1 MNDQRAGSLIG
12 TLRTGYFLRAH
23 SIELECVVDASRD
36 PQVKAVIHEFCHLTK
51 FRQSEVELA
60 LDSLM
65 PTYRKRWWCLL
76 TNATLPS
83 LSLKPLPRL
92 PRQVVFGD
100 VIPVCPNW
108 PHEHLKQLALDQY
121 ESGKFQACGG
131 LEQNMVKHD
140 GVLKTALHGCAN
152 QLSGCPCKCR
162 RYPLSEERLQSKG
175 MFGALIRIEGV
186 FKTSQGDLPCTRHM
200 HPWEMCVVH
209 GGIPCHDWEP
219 LRFSIAALGQMASP
233 VQSCWITGQLMSSF
247 DQARDIQPTC
257 PEVHL
262 WNHFTQVFQA
272 VARDQPSVY
281 SAPAFQRY
289 IDGIRSTLQGQAM
302 ISWGPSYVSP
312 PDRTSRDEENSQRSG
327 RKDPQTL
334 VPLMPLLQC
343 LGGNKQPAVET
354 QALPPPMTVQAMPMS
369 ALVTVGPSP
378 HSPMMKAPTD
388 VEGGRPEAM
397 ETHETNQGVAD
408 LNADSLRDHAT
419 LKRPVERDDFSEA
432 PPKKWKDA
440 DGSPNTSIGRGDA
453 GTLPTRAEA
462 TCLASAK
469 PHHAMPVTATDNG
482 EFPLKGNLPGK
493 QCVHHAFASLPEPA
507 PVSHPKASESH
518 SHASLAGLAPQN
530 ESRDEENSQR
540 SGRKNPQIGV
550 PTNFLGKESQIDKQP
565 AVETPELPLPMSFQ
579 AMPRDAFVTRGPSP
593 HGPMCES
600 SDLVKM
606 SKPCHAEETSSN
618 PASGMPNTLD
628 QHQFADTN
636 PKPHEESTGGLV
648 AFASGSNPSKSETH
662 SPIIAAE
669 AREATKV
676 VAHQTA
682 SDEKH
687 ASDPAEA
694 NDEGDSL
701 TQGML
706 QVAQE
711 IASSEILKRKHIES
725 HTIQVIR
732 QDDNQPSFIKIDKQ
746 ATVGSVTVVEAN
758 IGSLVQ
764 PICVNTC
771 VGTRYPTAAITKP
784 FDQIFL
790 KEMAQYGSGTSDEAI
805 NMPPELLANAST
817 TRIALL
823 YRQEAFVAQD
833 EMEFYLNMITAT
845 GQASV
850 APAAIIPHECDDEE
864 LIQTLQNWYAQALLV
879 HDAPSVI
886 VTAIFAHHHWFPVGI
901 RFAHGKVDMFTT
913 PGGHDWLKVITQ
925 DMPNTCNIITV
936 ESASKFNNDCGF
948 QCVGWIMSF
957 VFDATHTHD
966 RAKPVT
972 PETAA
977 AWRGLFEH
985 HLHVTGK
992 AKAVSIPSQIAFGG
1006 VTGGDVTQGLC
1017 QLLHEHG
1024 VAHDVV
1030 QERAQTVLDKLGR
1043 SAVMRALRG
1052 TQPWKEIKQLSNQC
1066 SPKLQLVLPS
1076 ELQEVIRNRTNSQ
1089 QKFGSKKDKK
1099 KHAPQAQKPIH
1110 IDAEDISIPD
1120 GIFQD
1125 ADGKTIQQRPINSIG
1140 PEARGIVVVKAMQA
1154 VPYLRFQK
1162 PVSQNGLALLVIDH
1176 QDPLL
1181 HGVGE
1186 EVRFPARY
1194 EKTSEPI
1201 LMSAKLVQIGAS
1213 IVSRTV
1219 PAHATKV
1226 DEVMTAVVRVAV
1238 YRDECDVKWES
1249 IVARPVK
1256 HLISSVQLLQP
1267 NGDMSPIMDVWDRQF
1282 LNEKLERTKPSDATI
1297 FMACFRLEASDI
1309 TEALKT
1315 SGDSGCYLEP
1325 RSHDGRSP
1333 STDYRVIWINKQD
1346 KQNVMIASQATK
1358 QWTCI
1363 VRSGNRFGLRTR
1375 VQDAQAVHETHKP
1388 QVPFL
1393 TSDQVMTFHVGPMPH
1408 GSNRT
1413 ALTKLFQSW
1422 SWQAR
1427 PCQPRN
1433 RTPDGKGVVWECQAI
1448 CKPPYEVYQLD
1459 HADVLITEVPKKA
1472 ARNALPQG
1480 SIQASA
1486 KTMAALK
1493 AADSQSQENADP
1505 WEANDPWGNY
1515 TTPTKGP
1522 RPSTQQTVVKRN
1534 DDIEAIAAKVQQKL
1548 QPAWSKHINYPKND
1562 TDQDMNGDET
1572 RIQVVED
1579 RLAKL
1584 EQTVQ
1589 ANQLQ
1594 QGKHVQELA
1603 SQIAQVQKNVDQQGR
1618 AFHAHLDE
1626 KLDNQLHQIEQLLAK
1641 RSRTE

>member
-1 MNDQRAGSLIG
+1 
-12 TLRTGYFLRAH
+12 
-23 SIELECVVDASRD
+23 
-36 PQVKAVIHEFCHLTK
+36 
-51 FRQSEVELA
+51 
-60 LDSLM
+60 
-65 PTYRKRWWCLL
+65 
-76 TNATLPS
+76 
-83 LSLKPLPRL
+83 
-92 PRQVVFGD
+92 
-100 VIPVCPNW
+100 
-108 PHEHLKQLALDQY
+108 
-121 ESGKFQACGG
+121 
-131 LEQNMVKHD
+131 
-140 GVLKTALHGCAN
+140 
-152 QLSGCPCKCR
+152 
-162 RYPLSEERLQSKG
+162 
-175 MFGALIRIEGV
+175 
-186 FKTSQGDLPCTRHM
+186 
-200 HPWEMCVVH
+200 
-209 GGIPCHDWEP
+209 
-219 LRFSIAALGQMASP
+219 
-233 VQSCWITGQLMSSF
+233 
-247 DQARDIQPTC
+247 
-257 PEVHL
+257 
-262 WNHFTQVFQA
+262 
-272 VARDQPSVY
+272 
-281 SAPAFQRY
+281 
-289 IDGIRSTLQGQAM
+289 
-302 ISWGPSYVSP
+302 
-312 PDRTSRDEENSQRSG
+312 
-327 RKDPQTL
+327 
-334 VPLMPLLQC
+334 
-343 LGGNKQPAVET
+343 
-354 QALPPPMTVQAMPMS
+354 MPMS

-746 ATVGSVTVVEAN
+746 ATVGSVTVVEAD

-879 HDAPSVI
+879 HDAPS
-886 VTAIFAHHHWFPVGI
+886 
-901 RFAHGKVDMFTT
+901 
-913 PGGHDWLKVITQ
+913 
-925 DMPNTCNIITV
+925 
-936 ESASKFNNDCGF
+936 
-948 QCVGWIMSF
+948 
-957 VFDATHTHD
+957 
-966 RAKPVT
+966 
-972 PETAA
+972 
-977 AWRGLFEH
+977 
-985 HLHVTGK
+985 
-992 AKAVSIPSQIAFGG
+992 
-1006 VTGGDVTQGLC
+1006 
-1017 QLLHEHG
+1017 
-1024 VAHDVV
+1024 
-1030 QERAQTVLDKLGR
+1030 
-1043 SAVMRALRG
+1043 

-1641 RSRTE
+1641 RSRTECVQRFRQELKFQSQQWKYLPGAPENLDCLPNSGGDARPLKSLPVSTVVINTNAIVSDVSADGLIVQYQPPELDPHQPVSPIAVVSYVDNWEAQSSSAQATCEAFQAMDSFASALDIRNTAADTMASKAIALLPARVRQAHRRLANLLESRYAACQAMHKLFVAIGKKVVKEKEEMKARETEAWENVGPSAPTISDVISFLPLPSTVVEPEDHQLGEGFPLIHQWLLEFTGDEQSIPMWLSSYQLYAHFQWSTGHLGFHYNRKTKKFETLTSLGTAKEYNFIRAAGWFNAMLKSFAKAMGFLILSLPSNFVSPELEFSAGGKRKRF